1 MKRDAVVVLT
11 SETDVEVDPVIAE
24 LSRREVPVFRFDVAY
39 FPLNS
44 VLDARNGG
52 RGWQGRLTAYD
63 RAIDLSSVRSVW
75 HRRPTVFK
83 FDGAMPLRQQQFAFH
98 EARRGV
104 GGVLYALPDAVW
116 VNHPE
121 REATADFKPYQLAVA
136 AASGFHVPRTIITN
150 DPAAARG
157 FHDEMGGAVVYKTLS
172 YPQLVLD
179 GDLPGQSI
187 MTRRVEPQHLESL
200 ERVRHTAC
208 MFQELV
214 PKLADIRVIVAG
226 ERLLAAE
233 IHSQRSTRTSVDYR
247 AAFEDLTYA
256 RHSLPESVESS
267 CHRLMGRLGLLAGAI
282 DLVHRTD
289 GEYVFLEVNPSGQ
302 AMWLEAHTG
311 LPVTTAMAD
320 LLVQPTAAVHETAD
334 SRR

>member
-1 MKRDAVVVLT
+1 MNRDAVIILT
-11 SETDVEVDPVIAE
+11 SDNDVEVDPVIAE

-39 FPLNS
+39 FPMSS

-63 RAIDLSSVRSVW
+63 RVIDLAAVRSVW

-98 EARRGV
+98 EARRGI
-104 GGVLYALPDAVW
+104 GGVLYALEDVLW

-136 AASGFHVPRTIITN
+136 AACGFHVPRTIITN
-150 DPAAARG
+150 DPAAARA
-157 FHDEMGGAVVYKTLS
+157 FYDELDGGVVYKTLS

-179 GDLPGQSI
+179 GQLPGHSI
-187 MTRRVEPQHLESL
+187 MTRRLEPQHLQSL
-200 ERVRHTAC
+200 DRVRHTAC

-214 PKLADIRVIVAG
+214 PKQADIRVIFAG

-233 IHSQRSTRTSVDYR
+233 IHSQRSERTQVDYR
-247 AAFEDLTYA
+247 AAFQDLTYA
-256 RHSLPESVESS
+256 RHALPTSVESS
-267 CHRLMGRLGLLAGAI
+267 CRDLMSRLGLMAGAI
-282 DLVHRTD
+282 DLVHRPD
-289 GEYVFLEVNPSGQ
+289 GEYVLLEVNPSGQ
-302 AMWLEAHTG
+302 AMWLETHTG
-311 LPVTTAMAD
+311 LPIAAAMAD
-320 LLVQPTAAVHETAD
+320 LLTHATAVTANTAD
-334 SRR
+334 SWR